1 MSGLA
6 ELWLAR
12 HGESEANVAADRA
25 ESLGAEVIDVR
36 NRDADVPLSGVGM
49 AQSRALGEWL
59 GRHPAPDTVW
69 SSPYLRAVQT
79 TRIALETAGRED
91 RITLDERLRD
101 RELGILDA
109 LTARGVETRYPTEAE
124 RRRWVGKYF
133 YRPPGGES
141 WADVALRLRSVLADL
156 DVRFEGGRVMIVAH
170 DAVIRLVAH
179 VCLGWTEQEVLDHDL
194 SHPIPNASVTRL
206 IHDPDGWR
214 LVDFASSEHLV
225 AEGAPVTEHAGDKDV
240 DVH

>member
-12 HGESEANVAADRA
+12 HGESEANIAADRA
-25 ESLGAEVIDVR
+25 ESMGAEVIEVTH
-36 NRDADVPLSGVGM
+36 RDADVRLSAVG
-49 AQSRALGEWL
+49 AEQARALGGWL
-59 GRHPAPDTVW
+59 ARNPAPDTVW

-79 TRIALETAGRED
+79 AQIALGRTD
-91 RITLDERLRD
+91 GITLDERLRD

-109 LTARGVETRYPTEAE
+109 LTSRGVEARYPVEAA

-156 DVRFEGGRVMIVAH
+156 DARFEGQRVLIVAH
-170 DAVIRLVAH
+170 HAVIRLVAH

-194 SHPIPNASVTRL
+194 TTPIPNASVTRL
-206 IHDPDGWR
+206 LHGDHGWE

-225 AEGAPVTEHAGDKDV
+225 AEGAPVTEHAGDKDA

>member
-12 HGESEANVAADRA
+12 HGESEANVAADQA
-25 ESLGAEVIDVR
+25 ESLGAEVIDVGH
-36 NRDADVPLSGVGM
+36 RDADVPLSTVGIEQ
-49 AQSRALGEWL
+49 ATALGEWL
-59 GRHPAPDTVW
+59 AGNPAPDTVW
-69 SSPYLRAVQT
+69 SSPYLRAVET
-79 TRIALETAGRED
+79 TRIALATAGRPGEL
-91 RITLDERLRD
+91 RLDERLRD
-101 RELGILDA
+101 RELGILDT
-109 LTARGVETRYPTEAE
+109 LTSRGVEARHPGEAE

-156 DVRFEGGRVMIVAH
+156 DARFEGQRVLVVAH

-194 SHPIPNASVTRL
+194 AHPIPNASVTRL
-206 IHDPDGWR
+206 AHDSDGWR
-214 LVDFASSEHLV
+214 LLAFASSEHLK
-225 AEGAPVTEHAGDKDV
+225 AAGAPVTEHAGDLDT

>member
-1 MSGLA
+1 MSGVA

-12 HGESEANVAADRA
+12 HGESEANIAADHA
-25 ESLGAEVIDVR
+25 ESLRAEVIDVKH
-36 NRDADVPLSGVGM
+36 RDADVPLSRIGSEQ
-49 AQSRALGEWL
+49 ARALGEWL
-59 GRHPAPDTVW
+59 GRNPSPDTVW
-69 SSPYLRAVQT
+69 SSPYVRARDT
-79 TRIALETAGRED
+79 TRIALATAGRD
-91 RITLDERLRD
+91 GPVTLDERLRD
-101 RELGILDA
+101 RELGVLDT
-109 LTARGVETRYPTEAE
+109 LTSRGVAARYPAEAD

-156 DVRFEGGRVMIVAH
+156 DNRFDGQRVLVVAH

-194 SHPIPNASVTRL
+194 AHPIPNASVTRL
-206 IHDPDGWR
+206 AHGDDGWE
-214 LVDFASSEHLV
+214 LVEFASSAHLT
-225 AEGAPVTEHAGDKDV
+225 AEGAPVTEHSGDKDA